1 MAPTDAGKGAL
12 GGAEEGAPAWGFG
25 LSAREH
31 VGLLREL
38 VRLAGVAGVAG
49 VAGDARGDDVV
60 PTGASLFVAGDDVIE
75 IEVFGFESILAVL
88 AAVGVAPVDVLAG
101 EFDLLLGEAIEE

>member
-1 MAPTDAGKGAL
+1 MAPAVAGEGAL

-25 LSAREH
+25 RSAREH

-38 VRLAGVAGVAG
+38 VRLAGVAGDAG
-49 VAGDARGDDVV
+49 GDDVV
-60 PTGASLFVAGDDVIE
+60 PTRASFFVAGDDVIE

>member
-38 VRLAGVAGVAG
+38 VRLAGVAG

>member
-38 VRLAGVAGVAG
+38 VRLAG